1 MKSKL
6 QLLKDIAEFL
16 NEETDRSTMI
26 DGALRLLIDYSEFET
41 GWIFFIDNEG
51 NHELK
56 AHYQLPPSLEKE
68 GYHHL
73 CDGKCWCVNKYNNKE
88 LERATNIFVCS
99 RLEKARMEYPEE
111 NNDITHHATVPL
123 ISGEESFG
131 LLNIASPH
139 REQFAKDELDLLES
153 VAFQIGSTLKRIE
166 LNAQEQENMIIRE
179 RQRLARDLHDSV
191 NQMLFSIGI
200 TSHAAKTLKDKEKLS
215 DAFDSIES
223 TSKHAMREMKA
234 LIWQLKPIGLEK
246 GIIDAIEK
254 YADLLDL
261 DIEVK
266 VSGFYNVPD
275 NVEVG
280 LYRVMQEGL
289 NNIRKHSGAKE
300 AEISINAKINELEI
314 QIADNGIGFDQNE
327 KSGYSYG
334 LGNMRDR
341 VNKLGGK
348 IKIDSKRG
356 AGTTITVSVPI
367 EEQSHV

>member
-16 NEETDRSTMI
+16 NEETDRNTMI
-26 DGALRLLIDYSEFET
+26 DGALRLLIDHSDFET

-51 NHELK
+51 NPELK

-73 CDGKCWCVNKYNNKE
+73 CEGKCWCVNKYNNKE

-99 RLEKARMEYPEE
+99 RLEKARMEYPDE
-111 NNDITHHATVPL
+111 NNNITHHATVPL
-123 ISGEESFG
+123 ISGDESFG
-131 LLNIASPH
+131 LLNIASPYT
-139 REQFAKDELDLLES
+139 EQFAKDELDLLES

-166 LNAQEQENMIIRE
+166 LNAQEQENMIIME

-200 TSHAAKTLKDKEKLS
+200 TSHAAKTLDNKEKLS
-215 DAFDSIES
+215 DAFDSIEN
-223 TSKHAMREMKA
+223 TSKHAMKEMKA

-254 YADLLDL
+254 YADLLG
-261 DIEVK
+261 IELEVT
-266 VSGFYNVPD
+266 VSGFYDVPD

-289 NNIRKHSGAKE
+289 NNVRKHSGSAK
-300 AEISINAKINELEI
+300 AEIVIRSKADELEI
-314 QIADNGIGFDQNE
+314 HIMDDGIGFDQKE

-334 LGNMRDR
+334 LGNMKDR
-341 VNKLGGK
+341 VKKLGGILDIQSQK
-348 IKIDSKRG
+348 G
-356 AGTTITVSVPI
+356 NGTTVKVIVPI
-367 EEQSHV
+367 GE